1 VSSFRPE
8 GMICGPG
15 RPVSGFF
22 VAMTSPVNRT
32 PAGVLL
38 LIFVTGAGVALGRR
52 ARASAGRAG
61 SDTGQAREDGGCPGL
76 A

>member
-1 VSSFRPE
+1 
-8 GMICGPG
+8 
-15 RPVSGFF
+15 
-22 VAMTSPVNRT
+22 MTSPVNRT

-52 ARASAGRAG
+52 ARAAAGRAG